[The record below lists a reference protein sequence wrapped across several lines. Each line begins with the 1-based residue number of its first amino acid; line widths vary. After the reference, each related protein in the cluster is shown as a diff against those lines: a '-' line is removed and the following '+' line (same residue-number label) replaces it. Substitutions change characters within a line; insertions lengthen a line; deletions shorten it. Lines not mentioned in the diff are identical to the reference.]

1 MEDVNRLKKKVER
14 KKRRIL
20 LRKRAALAAMKGIM
34 VEQIG
39 TGRQMSTGGMEET
52 FAKMK
57 GPRGVAPK
65 MPKKLGNNT
74 KTILKASITL
84 EMFSSCFK
92 HIQ

>member
-1 MEDVNRLKKKVER
+1 MNRLRKKVER

-39 TGRQMSTGGMEET
+39 VGRQTTTDGMEET

-57 GPRGVAPK
+57 GPKGMAPK
-65 MPKKLGNNT
+65 VPKKLGNN
-74 KTILKASITL
+74 KYVPLVL
-84 EMFSSCFK
+84 
-92 HIQ
+92 

>member
-1 MEDVNRLKKKVER
+1 MER

-39 TGRQMSTGGMEET
+39 TGRQMTAGGMEET

-57 GPRGVAPK
+57 GPKGMAPK
-65 MPKKLGNNT
+65 MPKKLGDNAM
-74 KTILKASITL
+74 TITEASVIL
-84 EMFSSCFK
+84 EMIFYSCFE
-92 HIQ
+92 HF